1 MSFEQSYAE
10 FAATEESVI
19 HSYLEWCFEPTLVL
33 YQDSWQV
40 ASSAE
45 VPTSLWF
52 SASVRLS
59 SLLEQKNHIPCAH
72 WRSDT
77 CDCTEDCQLPR

>member
-10 FAATEESVI
+10 FSKTEASVI
-19 HSYLEWCFEPTLVL
+19 RSKLESCFEPTLVL
-33 YQDSWQV
+33 YSDSWQI
-40 ASSAE
+40 
-45 VPTSLWF
+45 VPSDWVPASLWF
-52 SASVRLS
+52 SQDARLS
-59 SLLEQKNHIPCAH
+59 SLLEKHIPCAH